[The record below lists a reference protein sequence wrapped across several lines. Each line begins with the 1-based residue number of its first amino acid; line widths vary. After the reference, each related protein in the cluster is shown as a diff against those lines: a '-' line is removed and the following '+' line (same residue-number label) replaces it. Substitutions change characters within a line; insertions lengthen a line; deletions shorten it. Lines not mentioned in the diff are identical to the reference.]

1 MHPGAANDHRDRLPG
16 ALGAGLGRRASQ
28 TGRFSDRFDY
38 FQRVQPRQL
47 SDRGVKVVAR
57 IVKRRAAA
65 VGLDPERYAGH
76 SLRAGLATSAAAGGA
91 SERVIM
97 AQTGHRS
104 ADMVRRYIREGNL
117 LQGEWTDLEEGGI
130 PVVRPHGGRFRND
143 GAYRVMFDLGED
155 WDRQAEQFRHAKPA
169 QRFDDPFDF
178 KTTETSS
185 GWRYTTYDI
194 TLHTVPFARPEPARC
209 PTQSFSG
216 TDSALLV
223 LWWRAGAGAQ
233 RISAC
238 GPGSPG
244 SRGRRQ
250 ARRLQC
256 PRWGCHQATPAIDP
270 ECQRELAAATG
281 RVTSLFVEARPLQEL
296 WLAG

>member
-1 MHPGAANDHRDRLPG
+1 MPTLSWPGRD
-16 ALGAGLGRRASQ
+16 Q
-28 TGRFSDRFDY
+28 
-38 FQRVQPRQL
+38 
-47 SDRGVKVVAR
+47 DRGPLER
-57 IVKRRAAA
+57 IVEPCWY
-65 VGLDPERYAGH
+65 VGLMEVLQRPPGPLLPMA
-76 SLRAGLATSAAAGGA
+76 RAYEIDDIA
-91 SERVIM
+91 
-97 AQTGHRS
+97 
-104 ADMVRRYIREGNL
+104 
-117 LQGEWTDLEEGGI
+117 
-130 PVVRPHGGRFRND
+130 D

-178 KTTETSS
+178 KTTETSR
-185 GWRYTTYDI
+185 GWRYTTYEI
-194 TLHTVPFARPEPARC
+194 TLHTVPLARPEPARC

-270 ECQRELAAATG
+270 ACQRELAAATG